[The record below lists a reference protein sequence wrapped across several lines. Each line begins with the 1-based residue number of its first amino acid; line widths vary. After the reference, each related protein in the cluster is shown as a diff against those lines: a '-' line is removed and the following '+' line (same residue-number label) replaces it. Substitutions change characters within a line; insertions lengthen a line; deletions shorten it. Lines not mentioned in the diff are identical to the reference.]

1 MVPVAVV
8 GAGHT
13 ASMRSMLR
21 RFATT
26 SAQDMEAWAAPICA
40 TIQDAHCGRFDGAAL
55 RALYGEDAVYFD
67 AKGEQQ
73 LIWEVSEP
81 QKVTTKSDDLR
92 IRRYT
97 IKVRGNKVNAPTPQQ
112 LVYDA
117 YKLPLMDADGDKK
130 SFAQPLVPANKQR
143 ADGVVECSAIL
154 FPTLKSTPRL
164 MKIQWK
170 GPTLKLL
177 TAVPE
182 DAPQPEAVRHRL
194 CRDRVPTPQ
203 GVGKTPKQSLGS
215 RTVPRSKTFS

>member
-1 MVPVAVV
+1 MQ
-8 GAGHT
+8 
-13 ASMRSMLR
+13 M
-21 RFATT
+21 
-26 SAQDMEAWAAPICA
+26 AWIYSRCY
-40 TIQDAHCGRFDGAAL
+40 
-55 RALYGEDAVYFD
+55 ALYGEDAVYTD

-81 QKVTTKSDDLR
+81 QKLTTKSDDLR

-97 IKVRGNKVNAPTPQQ
+97 IKVRGNKVNARTPQQ

-177 TAVPE
+177 TALPE
-182 DAPQPEAVRHRL
+182 DPMEIPETSKLKTWKFSQDTVAKAAHVVRHRG
-194 CRDRVPTPQ
+194 TP
-203 GVGKTPKQSLGS
+203 
-215 RTVPRSKTFS
+215 R